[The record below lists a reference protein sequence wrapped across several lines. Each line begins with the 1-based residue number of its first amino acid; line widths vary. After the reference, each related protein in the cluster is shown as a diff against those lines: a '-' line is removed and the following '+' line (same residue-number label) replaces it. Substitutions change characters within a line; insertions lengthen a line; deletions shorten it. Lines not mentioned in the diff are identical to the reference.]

1 MKVANIMVKFAIYIL
16 SAIIVIYSID
26 GVNINSIFKKNKI
39 IQARVFYLV
48 LALCL
53 TYLLGSFLYDFIYLK
68 LL

>member
-1 MKVANIMVKFAIYIL
+1 MVKFAIYIL
-16 SAIIVIYSID
+16 SAIIVIFSID
-26 GVNINSIFKKNKI
+26 AVNINAIFKKNKV

-48 LALCL
+48 LTLIL

>member
-1 MKVANIMVKFAIYIL
+1 MVKFAVYIL
-16 SAIIVIYSID
+16 SAIISLFALD
-26 GVNINSIFKKNKI
+26 SVNLSVIFKKNKT

-48 LALCL
+48 LVFIF

>member
-1 MKVANIMVKFAIYIL
+1 MENIMTKFALYIL
-16 SAIIVIYSID
+16 SAIIVVFSLD
-26 GVNINSIFKKNKI
+26 AVNINVIFKKNKV

-48 LALCL
+48 LIFIF